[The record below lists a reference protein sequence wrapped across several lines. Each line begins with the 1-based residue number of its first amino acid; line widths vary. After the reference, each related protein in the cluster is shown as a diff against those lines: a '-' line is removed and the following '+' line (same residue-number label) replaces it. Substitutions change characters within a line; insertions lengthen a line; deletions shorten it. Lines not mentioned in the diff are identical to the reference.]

1 MKELKFENKDKLPLM
16 GLGTWLSKS
25 NEVYD
30 AVIEAIKAGYRHIDC
45 AYIYGNEKEIGRAL
59 AFAFSSGLVTREEM
73 FITSKLWNSDHA
85 PKRVAMAIDKTLTDL
100 RLEYLDLY
108 LMHWP
113 IAFKGGHEQ
122 VKSVSDLVPL
132 DEMPLEVTWDAM
144 IAQKEAGLV
153 RHVGVS
159 NFSISKLQQ
168 LLEKSKT
175 KPEVNQVEIHP
186 YFQQNELINFCN
198 ANNILVT
205 AYSPLGS
212 KSLMKNDEGIQQDKI
227 IVELAKKH
235 NCSTAQ
241 LILAWGLQR
250 GYAVIPKSTNK
261 ERIIEN
267 IGAFNVRLVDEDRL
281 AIGKLD
287 RKMRIAT
294 ARYAVL
300 PNGYYTYEN
309 IWDE

>member
-1 MKELKFENKDKLPLM
+1 
-16 GLGTWLSKS
+16 
-25 NEVYD
+25 
-30 AVIEAIKAGYRHIDC
+30 
-45 AYIYGNEKEIGRAL
+45 
-59 AFAFSSGLVTREEM
+59 
-73 FITSKLWNSDHA
+73 
-85 PKRVAMAIDKTLTDL
+85 MAIDKTLTDL

-113 IAFKGGHEQ
+113 IAFKGGQEQ
-122 VKSVSDLVPL
+122 VKSVSDLVSL
-132 DEMPLEVTWDAM
+132 DELPLEVTWEAM
-144 IAQKEAGLV
+144 VAQKEAGLV

-159 NFSISKLQQ
+159 NFSIPKLQR
-168 LLEKSKT
+168 LFEKSKT

-186 YFQQNELINFCN
+186 YFQQNELISFCN

-212 KSLMKNDEGIQQDKI
+212 KSLMKNDEGIQQDKS
-227 IVELAKKH
+227 IVEMAKKH

-250 GYAVIPKSTNK
+250 AYAVIPKSANK

-267 IGAFNVRLVDEDRL
+267 IGAFNVRLDDEDRL

-300 PNGYYTYEN
+300 PSGYYSYEN